1 MDTHVKIALQCAL
14 SAHIMLCVDCPSL
27 SCLLPQFVVRVI
39 AVLALIVLVPT
50 IVPAAVLADCAKNK
64 S

>member
-1 MDTHVKIALQCAL
+1 M
-14 SAHIMLCVDCPSL
+14 
-27 SCLLPQFVVRVI
+27 RVI

-50 IVPAAVLADCAKNK
+50 VVPAAVLADCAKNK

>member
-1 MDTHVKIALQCAL
+1 
-14 SAHIMLCVDCPSL
+14 MLCVDCPSL
-27 SCLLPQFVVRVI
+27 LCLLPQFVVRVI

-50 IVPAAVLADCAKNK
+50 VVPAAVLAVCAKNK

>member
-14 SAHIMLCVDCPSL
+14 YAHIMLCVNCPSL

-39 AVLALIVLVPT
+39 AVPALIVLVPT
-50 IVPAAVLADCAKNK
+50 VVLATVLADCAKNK